1 MPTLPYKK
9 IPPGTFVRRTSKA
22 GMTGGAVLIGL
33 ALFMLFRGLGPGGP
47 GTGANSDSSESTGT
61 QISTSTS
68 SPETTPTAEKSVA
81 AAETVAGGITDDEEK
96 ALAGNVF
103 TVLIDEHSYLME
115 IPGTPDP
122 IFRPTP
128 LPRILELAPQAK
140 GDTNGIRVRILRRE
154 NARASAEFE
163 LKSELERIGIRSDAV
178 MMPGEF
184 VP

>member
-1 MPTLPYKK
+1 MPPFPDKK
-9 IPPGTFVRRTSKA
+9 NLPGTVVRKTSKA

-47 GTGANSDSSESTGT
+47 GTGANSDSGEDTGT

-68 SPETTPTAEKSVA
+68 SSETTPTKEKSLVA
-81 AAETVAGGITDDEEK
+81 PETVAGGITDDEEK
-96 ALAGNVF
+96 ALSGNVF

-128 LPRILELAPQAK
+128 LKRILELAPQAK
-140 GDTNGIRVRILRRE
+140 GDSNGIRVRILRRE

-163 LKSELERIGIRSDAV
+163 LKSELERIGIRNDAV
-178 MMPGEF
+178 IMPGEF

>member
-1 MPTLPYKK
+1 MPPFPDKK
-9 IPPGTFVRRTSKA
+9 NLPGTVARRTSKA

-47 GTGANSDSSESTGT
+47 GTGANSDSGEDTGT

-68 SPETTPTAEKSVA
+68 SSETAPTKEKSLVA
-81 AAETVAGGITDDEEK
+81 PETVAGGITDDEEK
-96 ALAGNVF
+96 ALSGNVF

-115 IPGTPDP
+115 M
-122 IFRPTP
+122 RPTP
-128 LPRILELAPQAK
+128 LKRILELAPQAK
-140 GDTNGIRVRILRRE
+140 GDSNGIRVRILRRE

-163 LKSELERIGIRSDAV
+163 LKSELERIGIRNDAV
-178 MMPGEF
+178 IMPGEF